1 MQEDSPRD
9 AAEVQDPEALRLEYE
24 YVRSEN
30 LRLRDGRAALTRQLG
45 PLPISA
51 AIVAGLVTGFTSTV
65 HQNAFLWLALFFFV
79 VLVLVSIKYAGMKP
93 YRVLRNDKEERF
105 PRSSQS
111 RAEWY
116 ENAIALEKEI
126 YGESYQRKG
135 LQSRLPS
142 SDVANLQDGYDRERS
157 GLFIVQGLF
166 ALVVVFLIVSRVI

>member
-1 MQEDSPRD
+1 M
-9 AAEVQDPEALRLEYE
+9 
-24 YVRSEN
+24 
-30 LRLRDGRAALTRQLG
+30 
-45 PLPISA
+45 
-51 AIVAGLVTGFTSTV
+51 

-126 YGESYQRKG
+126 YGESYQRKAFSRAYRVRMSPTCRTAMTANEADCSSFRDC
-135 LQSRLPS
+135 SRL
-142 SDVANLQDGYDRERS
+142 
-157 GLFIVQGLF
+157 
-166 ALVVVFLIVSRVI
+166 